1 MAPRIVRPLR
11 TRPLRLILVK
21 RSLLTKPRLGWPMT
35 TPTGPTPPPASR
47 PLPAIRTLHLLQPL
61 QWLALAWR
69 DIERAPAV
77 GLAHGAALALFGA
90 ALLAAAHDRFWL
102 LAGALSGFL
111 LVAPVLAVGLYAV
124 SRALERGEPAGFGL
138 VLRTWLSWR
147 GRPGHG
153 WQHDWRLVRF
163 GLLLAAAGT
172 GWVLTSASLITWLA
186 PQPVQQPMDFVRHIV
201 LARDNL
207 LFEAWLALGGVL
219 AAPVFA
225 SSVITLPLLLD
236 RRIGV
241 LDAVLTSWR
250 AVLANPLPLA
260 LWAALVMGFTL
271 LGLGS
276 ALLGLLL
283 VVPLLGH
290 ASWHAYRD
298 TVDATALPARQPAGE
313 PRP

>member
-1 MAPRIVRPLR
+1 MDRPESPEAHIRELATGQALR
-11 TRPLRLILVK
+11 
-21 RSLLTKPRLGWPMT
+21 
-35 TPTGPTPPPASR
+35 
-47 PLPAIRTLHLLQPL
+47 
-61 QWLALAWR
+61 WLA
-69 DIERAPAV
+69 RACCDFRRSFLIGAV
-77 GLAHGAALALFGA
+77 HGL
-90 ALLAAAHDRFWL
+90 LLAAFGVLLLLVASNRFWL
-102 LAGALSGFL
+102 LAGAFSGFL

-124 SRALERGEPAGFGL
+124 SRALERGEPASFAL

-147 GRPGHG
+147 GRER
-153 WQHDWRLVRF
+153 HDWRLVRF
-163 GLLLAAAGT
+163 GLLLALAGT
-172 GWVLTSASLITWLA
+172 GWVMTSASLITLFA
-186 PQPVQQPMDFVRHIV
+186 PAPIASPLDFLHHVV
-201 LARDNL
+201 LARDHY

-260 LWAALVMGFTL
+260 LWAGLIMVLTTLGLVPLL
-271 LGLGS
+271 LGLVV
-276 ALLGLLL
+276 

-298 TVDATALPARQPAGE
+298 TVDASALPLRDNGGA
-313 PRP
+313 